1 MAKKPDAPKAPSRLD
16 DRTNMQIV
24 FRPIDKLVPYAR
36 NARTH
41 SDAQLAQIAG
51 AMREFGWTNPVLLDE
66 SDGIIAGHGRI
77 LAARKLGLKQD
88 IPCIV
93 LAGLSDA
100 QKRALVIAD
109 NKLAL
114 NAGWDNDMLTM
125 ELGDITTDGFDLGII
140 GFSPNEMNAML
151 GLDGPR
157 DGDPGVGAGAGV
169 GEGDPYKEQYA
180 VIVMCKSEA
189 DQERV
194 FNELQTQGYNI
205 KVVNT

>member
-1 MAKKPDAPKAPSRLD
+1 MAAKKGSDDSRAPTRLD
-16 DRTNMQIV
+16 DRSKMQIV
-24 FRPIDKLVPYAR
+24 FRPIEQLVPYAR

-41 SDAQLAQIAG
+41 SDAQVAQIAG

-66 SDGIIAGHGRI
+66 HDGIIAGHGRI

-140 GFSPNEMNAML
+140 GFSPNEINAML
-151 GLDGPR
+151 GLDDGPK
-157 DGDPGVGAGAGV
+157 DGDPGAGAGD
-169 GEGDPYKEQYA
+169 GDAYKEQYG
-180 VIVMCKSEA
+180 VIVMCKSAA

-194 FNELQTQGYNI
+194 FNELQQQGYEI
-205 KVVNT
+205 KVVTT